1 MSVRVLIVDD
11 SIVAREV
18 LKRALAR
25 APGIEVIGTARDVY
39 EARDQIVALQPDVM
53 TLDIE
58 MPKMNGVEF
67 LRRLIPQ
74 HDLPTVVVTSH
85 QSRRSEALEAG
96 ARRVVVKPSA
106 HLVGNT
112 TEAMLAELVSCIM
125 AIGPGSAALSG
136 YSPMSE
142 GLPGRS
148 VVAIGAST
156 GGTEAIKSLLMSLP
170 KDLPPVLVVQHMPA
184 GFTTSFAARLNNE
197 CQLQVEEARDGDRLR
212 RGRVYLA
219 PGGQHMR
226 IRGGPGSFEL
236 SVRDGDKVSGHR
248 PSVDVLFR
256 SVALAAKGKAM
267 GILLTGMGRDG
278 AQGLL
283 SMSQAG
289 CATVAQDEASSVV
302 WGMPRVAWELGAAKE
317 LLPIGHMGRKVI
329 SWQRGAAGRTIYGEL
344 PV

>member
-18 LKRALAR
+18 LKRALAK
-25 APGIEVIGTARDVY
+25 APGIEVIATARDVY
-39 EARDQIVALQPDVM
+39 EARDHIVSLKPDVM

-58 MPKMNGVEF
+58 MPKMNGIEF
-67 LRRLIPQ
+67 LKRLIPQ

-85 QSRRSEALEAG
+85 QSRRTEALQAG

-106 HLVGNT
+106 HLVGST
-112 TEAMLAELVSCIM
+112 AETMLAEVISCVM
-125 AIGPGSAALSG
+125 AIGPGGHGQAASQLLNS
-136 YSPMSE
+136 
-142 GLPGRS
+142 GLPARS

-156 GGTEAIKSLLMSLP
+156 GGTDAIKSVLMSLP
-170 KDLPPVLVVQHMPA
+170 RGLPPVVVVQHMPA
-184 GFTTSFAARLNNE
+184 GFTNSFAARLNAE
-197 CQLQVEEARDGDRLR
+197 CEVEVCEARDGDRLQT
-212 RGRVYLA
+212 GHVYIA

-226 IRGGPGSFEL
+226 VRGGPGSFEL

-256 SVALAAKGKAM
+256 SIALAAKGKAL

-283 SMSQAG
+283 SMAQSG

-317 LLPIGHMGRKVI
+317 LLGITDMGRRVL
-329 SWQRGAAGRTIYGEL
+329 SWQKEAA
-344 PV
+344 

>member
-18 LKRALAR
+18 LKRALAK
-25 APGIEVIGTARDVY
+25 APGVEVIGTARDVY
-39 EARDQIVALQPDVM
+39 EARDQIVSLQPDVM

-67 LRRLIPQ
+67 LKRLIPQ

-85 QSRRSEALEAG
+85 QNRRQEALEAG

-106 HLVGNT
+106 HLVGNSAET
-112 TEAMLAELVSCIM
+112 MLAEVVACVL
-125 AIGPGSAALSG
+125 AIAPGSQGLSAPEAA
-136 YSPMSE
+136 YA

-148 VVAIGAST
+148 VIAVGAST
-156 GGTEAIKSLLMSLP
+156 GGTEAIKSLLLSLP
-170 KDLPPVLVVQHMPA
+170 SDLPPVVVVQHMPA
-184 GFTTSFAARLNNE
+184 GFTTSFAARLNSE
-197 CQLQVEEARDGDRLR
+197 CQLRVGEARDGDRLR
-212 RGRVYLA
+212 RGHVYIA
-219 PGGQHMR
+219 PGSQHVR
-226 IRGGPGSFEL
+226 LRGGPGSFEL

-256 SVALAAKGKAM
+256 SIALAAKGKAL

-283 SMSQAG
+283 AMAQAG
-289 CATVAQDEASSVV
+289 CMTVAQDEASSVV

-317 LLPIGHMGRKVI
+317 LLPIGEMGRKVL
-329 SWQRGAAGRTIYGEL
+329 SWEKQAA
-344 PV
+344 